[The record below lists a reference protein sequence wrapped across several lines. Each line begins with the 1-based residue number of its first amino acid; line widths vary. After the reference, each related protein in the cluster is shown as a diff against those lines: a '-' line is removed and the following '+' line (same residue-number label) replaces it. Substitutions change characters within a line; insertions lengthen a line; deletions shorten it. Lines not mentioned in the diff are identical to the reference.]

1 MVESELDT
9 GMKYQMIKVTD
20 ERSRGERE
28 TDIRS

>member
-20 ERSRGERE
+20 ERSREEKRN
-28 TDIRS
+28 RY